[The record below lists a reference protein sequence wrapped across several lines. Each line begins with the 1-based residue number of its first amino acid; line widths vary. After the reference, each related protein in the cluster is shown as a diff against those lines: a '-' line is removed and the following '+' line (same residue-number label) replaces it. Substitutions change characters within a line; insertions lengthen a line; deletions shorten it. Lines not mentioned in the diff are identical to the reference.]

1 MKYKLSTRKV
11 LKDLKDWNEKRLF
24 NKMTSRQKVNYIRKL
39 FKNEV

>member
-24 NKMTSRQKVNYIRKL
+24 NKLPTKEKIRYIKKL
-39 FKNEV
+39 IKNEA